1 MKRAGFTLIEL
12 LVVIAIIA
20 VLAALLVPAMKEA
33 MERARTLHCL
43 NNLRQLG
50 VAAHLYAQDHE
61 DIILECLLTYF
72 DDKGRK
78 IEESWHWRM
87 WQGDYLEKPKDG
99 DPTMLVCP
107 AFKPFVWH
115 SHACTYGM
123 RSGWHSPHNVAELE
137 KPVDYLLFADS
148 LSYWQC
154 FGNFVP
160 TQTYRI
166 YSFEYAGPGLHP
178 RVHVRHLGRTNIN
191 FADGHVASIA
201 PEELEPFAPGGYYD
215 EISHP
220 RYYR

>member
-33 MERARTLHCL
+33 MERARTIHCL

-61 DIILECLLTYF
+61 DVIPACWDQVDT
-72 DDKGRK
+72 
-78 IEESWHWRM
+78 WHSPMWR
-87 WQGDYLEKPKDG
+87 GEYLEKPKDG
-99 DPTMLVCP
+99 EPSMLVCP
-107 AFKPFVWH
+107 SFKPFVWH

-123 RSGWHSPHNVAELE
+123 RSGWHSPHNVSELE
-137 KPVDYLLFADS
+137 NPVNYLLFADS
-148 LSYWQC
+148 LSYGQC

-166 YSFEYAGPGLHP
+166 YSFEYPGPSLYP
-178 RVHVRHLGRTNIN
+178 RVHIRHQGRCNIN
-191 FADGHVASIA
+191 FADGHVESADVDD
-201 PEELEPFAPGGYYD
+201 LEVYAPGGYYD
-215 EISHP
+215 ETSIP